1 LGTVNYDVD
10 PKTGKVD
17 FNRGGS
23 NIYNFKPVNVEDYP
37 EDNPVM
43 SFFRKKAEEAN
54 KNLVAI
60 NPNVTISGFGNNQ
73 ANTLDPRM
81 LGAQDK
87 GMDARMG
94 RTYEENI
101 QAMADPRIAQ
111 MTPMLLPDLLMKKI
125 MPPSNTAGM
134 TGGFANPNVSAANPG
149 GYASQ
154 DEAIADLGIERYN
167 QLYNMGGRVGLEK
180 GGPPNKGRRNFMK
193 LMAGLA
199 SIPVLG
205 KFFKPAKVA
214 KTIVPI
220 KNASTAMP
228 EWFPNFVDK
237 YISNSIGKKIDAD
250 LMEFKNPDLPNIKVT
265 RSDDGRVFVE
275 GKNEYNEGY
284 AIDYTPPGYEL
295 VDETT
300 GKAVRTHGEFEAV
313 EGRHVAVGPE
323 DYDTDPFY
331 VDDLD
336 ELTTIDVAEMEKY
349 TTGKVTKTVK
359 DAFGEDTKVKKG
371 VRDYDMAV
379 GKAENEADVLRDADL
394 LDEDLAKGGRVGL
407 LSGGGVLKAML
418 KSLAKER
425 GMSGSEMLA
434 VMNYKAL
441 PSKIKNLMT
450 QKQFQELKDARLKG
464 VKNFRDMMESRLQF
478 NESIQQGK
486 AIDDKGT
493 GMSKIFDILE
503 EDFSKK
509 SAVPKNVTEKD
520 ILEMEQMIKN
530 IETKGRKPEEL
541 NAKGGLA
548 GQLKL

>member
-1 LGTVNYDVD
+1 
-10 PKTGKVD
+10 
-17 FNRGGS
+17 
-23 NIYNFKPVNVEDYP
+23 
-37 EDNPVM
+37 
-43 SFFRKKAEEAN
+43 
-54 KNLVAI
+54 
-60 NPNVTISGFGNNQ
+60 
-73 ANTLDPRM
+73 
-81 LGAQDK
+81 
-87 GMDARMG
+87 
-94 RTYEENI
+94 
-101 QAMADPRIAQ
+101 
-111 MTPMLLPDLLMKKI
+111 
-125 MPPSNTAGM
+125 MPT
-134 TGGFANPNVSAANPG
+134 
-149 GYASQ
+149 
-154 DEAIADLGIERYN
+154 
-167 QLYNMGGRVGLEK
+167 
-180 GGPPNKGRRNFMK
+180 
-193 LMAGLA
+193 
-199 SIPVLG
+199 
-205 KFFKPAKVA
+205 
-214 KTIVPI
+214 
-220 KNASTAMP
+220 
-228 EWFPNFVDK
+228 WFPKFVDK
-237 YISNSIGKKIDAD
+237 FVNNSVGKKIDAD
-250 LMEFKNPDLPNIKVT
+250 LMEFKNSDLPNVKVT
-265 RSDDGRVFVE
+265 RHGDGRVYVE
-275 GKNEYNEGY
+275 GNNEFNEGY
-284 AIDYTPPGYEL
+284 QIEYKPPGYEV
-295 VDETT
+295 VDEKT
-300 GKAVRTHGEFEAV
+300 GKAVKTPGDFDAV
-313 EGRHVAVGPE
+313 EGRHVALGPE
-323 DYDTDPFY
+323 DYDTDAFY

-336 ELTTIDVAEMEKY
+336 ELTTIDVAQMEKY
-349 TTGKVTKTVK
+349 STGKVTKTVK
-359 DAFGEDTKVKKG
+359 DAFGTDTKVKKG

-530 IETKGRKPEEL
+530 MELKGRKL